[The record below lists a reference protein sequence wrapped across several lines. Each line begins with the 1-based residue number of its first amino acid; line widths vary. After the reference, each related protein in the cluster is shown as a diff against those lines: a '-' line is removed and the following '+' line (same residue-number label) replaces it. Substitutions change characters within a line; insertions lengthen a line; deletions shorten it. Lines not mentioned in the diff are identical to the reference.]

1 MKISPTNFEK
11 IWLNLIKPIQNY
23 IYRINS
29 IESNIVDAE
38 KVGTVVQCIV
48 PKHVEKVVFPQI
60 YGLTKSAEIDF
71 EINDLNLILFHQAMI
86 FPKADYILTG
96 DGIVWYKFQK
106 THFTKNLPFDFGL
119 LKINKNQ
126 MAIRKP
132 KKTLV
137 IEQGFSMCG
146 VYSTV
151 WSHFLVQY
159 LPKLYLIQDLIS
171 KTDLP
176 LIVIV
181 PEYTDSHIRQVVMSY
196 LNKISN
202 IEVLEIN
209 DQTSVLCKKLYY
221 IESISDISDAC
232 KYPFPSDIIITEFVA
247 NSLKNNLVNRFIEK
261 LEIVDEYARKQKIY
275 IIRRG
280 KRNLIN
286 YKEVELFFKEKGFY
300 FVEPHK
306 LTLIEKI
313 SIFKNAEVV
322 VGPLS
327 SGFTNLIF
335 SNKSTKVLVLSNF
348 VRSFEGY
355 FAFISNYFVKKIIL
369 LTGSDNSSHL
379 NTSYII
385 PIDKV
390 EKAYNDL
397 FI

>member
-1 MKISPTNFEK
+1 MGKCV
-11 IWLNLIKPIQNY
+11 LGIKDEVNV
-23 IYRINS
+23 RF
-29 IESNIVDAE
+29 
-38 KVGTVVQCIV
+38 T
-48 PKHVEKVVFPQI
+48 
-60 YGLTKSAEIDF
+60 GLD
-71 EINDLNLILFHQAMI
+71 
-86 FPKADYILTG
+86 
-96 DGIVWYKFQK
+96 VK
-106 THFTKNLPFDFGL
+106 TR
-119 LKINKNQ
+119 
-126 MAIRKP
+126 RK
-132 KKTLV
+132 
-137 IEQGFSMCG
+137 
-146 VYSTV
+146 
-151 WSHFLVQY
+151 
-159 LPKLYLIQDLIS
+159 
-171 KTDLP
+171 
-176 LIVIV
+176 
-181 PEYTDSHIRQVVMSY
+181 
-196 LNKISN
+196 
-202 IEVLEIN
+202 
-209 DQTSVLCKKLYY
+209 
-221 IESISDISDAC
+221 ISDAC

-261 LEIVDEYARKQKIY
+261 LEILDEFTKKQKIY

-355 FAFISNYFVKKIIL
+355 FAFLSNYFVKKIIL
-369 LTGSDNSSHL
+369 LTGSDSSSHL
-379 NTSYII
+379 NTSYFIS
-385 PIDKV
+385 IDKV